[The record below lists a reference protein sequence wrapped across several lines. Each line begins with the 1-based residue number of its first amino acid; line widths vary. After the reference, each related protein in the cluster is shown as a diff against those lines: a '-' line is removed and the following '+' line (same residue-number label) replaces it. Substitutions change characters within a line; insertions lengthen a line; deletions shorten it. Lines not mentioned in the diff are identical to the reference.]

1 MSRYQLRKTCRYEN
15 VKLRVIRKEPVG
27 LHNTK
32 AAVERMSQYVLVVT
46 ERIIAG
52 VALYFSPCFRFHGSS
67 LSPIFLLDIC
77 NIYQLC
83 FV

>member
-1 MSRYQLRKTCRYEN
+1 ME
-15 VKLRVIRKEPVG
+15 
-27 LHNTK
+27 LHNTEV
-32 AAVERMSQYVLVVT
+32 AVERVSQYVLIVT
-46 ERIIAG
+46 EGIRAG
-52 VALYFSPCFRFHGSS
+52 VALYFSPCFRFYDSS